1 MQTIP
6 ELGEAVAQRRKLLNL
21 KQGRVAELSGISQ
34 PLLSR
39 LEKGQLSEFGARKLM
54 AVLAVL
60 GLEPG
65 ARRRMKLNVHVLGE
79 QVGVLEQVGDF
90 KSVMTYLPEAAP
102 AKLISLTMPVR
113 TESYLWDDELHPIF
127 RMNLPEGYLLQVLQE
142 EFGPHIGA
150 SPVAL
155 LSVIGRNMVGRLKV
169 APPGANLDEPARSI
183 EVADLLQGD
192 NSEEAFSQLVREHA
206 RSGVSGVLP
215 KFLDTEAHP
224 AGLGTHKKATLLT
237 HRHIIK
243 GSSAKLPFA
252 TANEHL
258 CMQVAARVVDTAKT
272 ELSQD
277 GNVLLVHRF
286 DVDGNGQ
293 PFRAL
298 EDFCSLLGLRPQN
311 KYETTWERVAK
322 AVRTYVDG
330 KYHYETFQK
339 LTAMLLMTYALR
351 NADCHAKNLALLYT
365 SRSDA
370 RLAPAY
376 DFFTTSVY
384 PGYRDNP
391 PGLSF
396 MGKKTWLP
404 GKTLARGIA
413 ANFGISEREQKV
425 IVERISDAVA
435 DTAPAVR
442 KTMSDLPG
450 FRDTGKRMLTT
461 WSEGV
466 NFLREPR
473 MYALSPWKSNEA
485 FAGISNPP
493 KLENPRTVVGR
504 SELLA
509 GPRKRTRQPAQ

>member
-1 MQTIP
+1 
-6 ELGEAVAQRRKLLNL
+6 
-21 KQGRVAELSGISQ
+21 
-34 PLLSR
+34 
-39 LEKGQLSEFGARKLM
+39 
-54 AVLAVL
+54 
-60 GLEPG
+60 
-65 ARRRMKLNVHVLGE
+65 MKLNVHVLD
-79 QVGVLEQVGDF
+79 QHVAVLEQVGDF
-90 KSVMTYLPEAAP
+90 KSVMAYVPDVAPE
-102 AKLISLTMPVR
+102 KLVSLTMPVR

-169 APPGANLDEPARSI
+169 AAPRAALDEPAKPI
-183 EVADLLQGD
+183 EVAELLKGD

-206 RSGVSGVLP
+206 KSGVSGVLP
-215 KFLDTEAHP
+215 KFLNTEAQKQG
-224 AGLGTHKKATLLT
+224 GLGQHKRATFLT
-237 HRHIIK
+237 HQHIVK
-243 GSSAKLPFA
+243 GSSARLPLA

-258 CMQVAARVVDTAKT
+258 CMQVAAKVVESAKT

-286 DVDGNGQ
+286 DVDENGK
-293 PFRAL
+293 PFRAM
-298 EDFCSLLGLRPQN
+298 EDFCSLLGLRPAQ
-311 KYETTWERVAK
+311 KYETTWERIAK
-322 AVRTYVDG
+322 AVRAHVPGRD
-330 KYHYETFQK
+330 HYETFQR

-351 NADCHAKNLALLYT
+351 NADCDSKNLALLYT
-365 SRSDA
+365 SRNDA

-384 PGYRDNP
+384 TGYRDNP
-391 PGLSF
+391 PGISI

-404 GKTLARGIA
+404 GKTLARFIA
-413 ANFGISEREQKV
+413 ANFNISEREQKE

-442 KTMSDLPG
+442 EMMDGLPG
-450 FRDTGKRMLTT
+450 FRDTGKRMLAA

-466 NFLREPR
+466 SLLREPR
-473 MYALSPWKSNEA
+473 MYALSPWKSSKA
-485 FAGISNPP
+485 FEGISDPP

-509 GPRKRTRQPAQ
+509 GRGRRKTKRGDAS